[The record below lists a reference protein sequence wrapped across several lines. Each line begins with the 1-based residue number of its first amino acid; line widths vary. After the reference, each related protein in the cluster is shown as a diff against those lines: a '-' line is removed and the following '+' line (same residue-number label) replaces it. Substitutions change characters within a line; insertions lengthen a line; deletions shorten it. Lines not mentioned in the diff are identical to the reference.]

1 MKLVIVGGVAGGAS
15 AAARAR
21 RMDEKAEIVIL
32 ERGEH
37 VSFANC
43 GLPYFVGGEIRDRGS
58 LLVQT
63 PQSLARRFRIDVRT
77 HSDVIS
83 IDRAA
88 GKVKVRELQTGRE
101 YEETY
106 DKLILAPGASPVVPP
121 IPGADLPGVFTL
133 RNVPDAERIKAWV
146 ESRKPASA
154 LVVGA
159 GFIGLEMVESLSRLG
174 LKVHLVE
181 MVDQVLPVLDADAAS
196 FLKVEL
202 QDNGVKLHLGVQA
215 TSFELA
221 SEGLRVGLS
230 DGSVVEAG
238 LVILSVGVRP
248 ETGLAKAAGL
258 ELGARGG
265 IRVDDRM
272 RTSDPDIY
280 AVGDA
285 VEVRDLVTGNMELI
299 ALAGPANRQGRIAA
313 DNAVLGAERI
323 FKGSLGTS
331 VVRVFNLAAAHVGAS
346 AKRLARLGIEHR
358 VSWTHSYSHATYY
371 PGAQRMSIKL
381 LFAPSDGRILGAQ
394 IVGGEGVDK
403 RIDILATAITA
414 GMSVYD
420 LTELDL
426 AYAPPFGAAK
436 DPVNMSGYAAQNV
449 LEGKVEAAQWDEP
462 AGSGALIL
470 DVRTPMEF
478 AAGHLPEALNLP
490 LDDLRENLDT
500 LPRDREILVYCRVG
514 LRGYIGARIL
524 SQNGFQARNLSGG
537 IVTWSAATGSGLRV

>member
-77 HSDVIS
+77 HSEVTA
-83 IDRAA
+83 IDRTAR
-88 GKVKVRELQTGRE
+88 KVKVRELKTGRE

-106 DKLILAPGASPVVPP
+106 DKLILAPGASPLVPP
-121 IPGADLPGVFTL
+121 IPGVDLPGVFTL
-133 RNVPDAERIKAWV
+133 RNVPDAERIRTWV
-146 ESRKPASA
+146 ESRRPSSA

-174 LKVHLVE
+174 LNIHLVE
-181 MVDQVLPVLDADAAS
+181 MVDQVLPLLDADIAS

-202 QDNGVKLHLGVQA
+202 QDNGVSLHLGTQA
-215 TSFELA
+215 RSFELA
-221 SEGLRVGLS
+221 GEGLRVGLS
-230 DGSVVEAG
+230 DGGTVETG

-248 ETGLAKAAGL
+248 ETGLAKSAGL
-258 ELGARGG
+258 ELGGRGG
-265 IRVDDRM
+265 IHVDDRM

-285 VEVRDLVTGNMELI
+285 VEVRDLVTGNTELI

-313 DNAVLGAERI
+313 ENALGADRK

-331 VVRVFNLAAAHVGAS
+331 VVRVFNLTAAQVGAS

-403 RIDILATAITA
+403 RIDVLATAITA
-414 GMSVYD
+414 GMSVHD

-426 AYAPPFGAAK
+426 AYAPPFGSAK
-436 DPVNMSGYAAQNV
+436 DAVNMAGYAAQNV
-449 LEGKVEAAQWDEP
+449 LEGKVDAAQWEELAD
-462 AGSGALIL
+462 SGALIL

-478 AAGHLPEALNLP
+478 AGGHLPGAVNIP
-490 LDDLRENLDT
+490 LDDLRENMGA
-500 LPRDREILVYCRVG
+500 LPREREILVYCRVG
-514 LRGYIGARIL
+514 LRGYIGTRIL

>member
-77 HSDVIS
+77 HSEVTA
-83 IDRAA
+83 IDRTAR
-88 GKVKVRELQTGRE
+88 KVKVRELKTGRE

-106 DKLILAPGASPVVPP
+106 DKLILAPGASPLVPP

-133 RNVPDAERIKAWV
+133 RNVPDAERIRTWV
-146 ESRKPASA
+146 ESRRPSSA

-174 LKVHLVE
+174 LNVHLVE
-181 MVDQVLPVLDADAAS
+181 MVDQVLPLLDADIAS

-202 QDNGVKLHLGVQA
+202 QDNGVSLHLGTQA
-215 TSFELA
+215 RSFELA
-221 SEGLRVGLS
+221 GEGLRVGLS
-230 DGSVVEAG
+230 DGGTVETG

-248 ETGLAKAAGL
+248 ETGLAKSAGL
-258 ELGARGG
+258 ELGGRGG
-265 IRVDDRM
+265 IHVDDRM

-285 VEVRDLVTGNMELI
+285 VEVRDLVTGNPELI
-299 ALAGPANRQGRIAA
+299 PLAGPANRQGRIAA
-313 DNAVLGAERI
+313 ENALGADRK

-331 VVRVFNLAAAHVGAS
+331 VVRVFNLTAAQVGAS

-403 RIDILATAITA
+403 RIDVLATAITA
-414 GMSVYD
+414 GMSVHD

-426 AYAPPFGAAK
+426 AYAPPFGSAK
-436 DPVNMSGYAAQNV
+436 DAVNMAGYAAQNV
-449 LEGKVEAAQWDEP
+449 LEGKVDAAQWDEP
-462 AGSGALIL
+462 ADSGALIL

-478 AAGHLPEALNLP
+478 AGGHLPGAVNIP
-490 LDDLRENLDT
+490 LDDLRENMGV
-500 LPRDREILVYCRVG
+500 LPREREILVYCRVG
-514 LRGYIGARIL
+514 LRGYIGTRIL